1 MKLFIGLGIV
11 LGYFIIVK
19 SLDMVYGIRLFFGLQ
34 IYIVAKK
41 NVPKITYFY
50 WTYYVS
56 GKDNLNHTLQLK
68 ESSWQFSINK
78 TIITC
83 LNGL

>member
-1 MKLFIGLGIV
+1 MA
-11 LGYFIIVK
+11 
-19 SLDMVYGIRLFFGLQ
+19 LDYYLAHK
-34 IYIVAKK
+34 YILLPKK

-83 LNGL
+83 LNEL